1 MIIDFN
7 KKNNHHEYNERLK
20 ATNTELSEMSS
31 KLFDLGLKLA
41 LTGKWKEWDD
51 SVQVGTTVNFDE
63 DMLLN
68 TGDEIVTRLIKLSI
82 TLDDLIEDVDSKI
95 KI

>member
-1 MIIDFN
+1 MIIDF
-7 KKNNHHEYNERLK
+7 KKNNLHEYNERLK
-20 ATNTELSEMSS
+20 ATNTDLSEISS

-51 SVQVGTTVNFDE
+51 SVQVGTTVHFDE

-82 TLDDLIEDVDSKI
+82 TLDDLIEDINSKI
-95 KI
+95 KS